1 MKWGVSGLLIALL
14 LLGWFA
20 IGDPPADEGVT
31 VAEGGAGSAGGS
43 AAGAA
48 PGAAAGAAPASGA
61 LAFEIG
67 ADGSVT
73 VRGSVADE
81 TTRNQ
86 WLNQI
91 RIGAQGARVIDELRV
106 DAASP
111 AAAGWAGQLSSLVAL
126 MRERRL
132 AGLRVE
138 GDRVLLSGAVSTP
151 SEKSESEKSI
161 QSQLPSGYRLESRI
175 AIAPPAPGAPQRA
188 ATGSSAASSAPTQ
201 GPRPGQK
208 QDQPAPAA
216 ADRSPS
222 DRSDTEK
229 LGQAGG
235 RNGGQADR
243 STDRKAAGCPS
254 QLRSIA
260 QPVYFKTD
268 GASLSPEDRSRL
280 QRLGECLGRSRVR
293 VIGHADP
300 RLTNQYNQQ
309 LSERRARAVADAL
322 RAGGVPAAQI
332 TVVGAGSVKTGA
344 KDTSPQVLQRS
355 RRVDIQIR

>member
-1 MKWGVSGLLIALL
+1 MD
-14 LLGWFA
+14 
-20 IGDPPADEGVT
+20 DPPADQG
-31 VAEGGAGSAGGS
+31 ANAAAGGAGP
-43 AAGAA
+43 AAG
-48 PGAAAGAAPASGA
+48 PVVVAAPAAGS

-67 ADGSVT
+67 ADGIVT
-73 VRGSVADE
+73 VRGAVPDE

-132 AGLRVE
+132 SGLRVE

-151 SEKSESEKSI
+151 AEKSEAEKLI
-161 QSQLPSGYRLESRI
+161 QGQVPAGYRLDSRI
-175 AIAPPAPGAPQRA
+175 AIATPVPGAPPRA
-188 ATGSSAASSAPTQ
+188 AAAGSPSPSPAVT
-201 GPRPGQK
+201 PGQK
-208 QDQPAPAA
+208 QDERAPAA
-216 ADRSPS
+216 ADRPASA
-222 DRSDTEK
+222 RSDTEK
-229 LGQAGG
+229 LGQTGVRDGG
-235 RNGGQADR
+235 PADR
-243 STDRKAAGCPS
+243 KPDRKAANCPP

-268 GASLSPEDRSRL
+268 GATLPPEDRSRL

-293 VIGHADP
+293 VVGHADP

-309 LSERRARAVADAL
+309 LSERRARAVAEAL

-332 TVVGAGSVKTGA
+332 TVVGAGSVKAGS
-344 KDTSPQVLQRS
+344 KDISPQVLQRS